1 MNWRYQN
8 IVATTLP
15 NKISISEIKRRYN
28 AEEDN
33 NTYNYSLISAPS
45 FLSEEFES
53 GTTYGTLMHETLQR
67 IDFANYSQ
75 EAVTKIIDLLTDDA
89 RIKNSIIGKISK
101 FANTRLF
108 NEIASSKKIYREAA
122 FNLNLKAEELY
133 DVEINENIM
142 VQGIIDLYFI
152 TQNDEIILVD
162 YKTDNVQ
169 DEAELIKRYKIQ
181 LELYKR
187 ALEEILGKSVS
198 KTIIYSFK
206 LDKEID
212 ILSCIDA

>member
-101 FANTRLF
+101 FAKTKLF
-108 NEIASSKKIYREAA
+108 SEIASSKKIYREAA

-198 KTIIYSFK
+198 KTIIY
-206 LDKEID
+206 
-212 ILSCIDA
+212 